1 MDEIAQIAV
10 TRELVEKRV
19 TELVALGLP
28 PATLATE
35 LLTQATVLM
44 IRCPVDLAREQALS
58 FWETVMSGIQKAV
71 AEHEISA
78 NVLPFAVQPPA
89 NLA

>member
-1 MDEIAQIAV
+1 MDALAECLV

-19 TELVALGLP
+19 AELVALGLP
-28 PATLATE
+28 PAAVATE

-44 IRCPVDLAREQALS
+44 INCPVEQAREQALQ
-58 FWETVMSGIQKAV
+58 FWETVFRGIQNAV
-71 AEHEISA
+71 ADHKVSG
-78 NVLPFAVQPPA
+78 NVLPFGVQPPA

>member
-28 PATLATE
+28 PATLAIE

-44 IRCPVDLAREQALS
+44 IRCPVEQAREQALN
-58 FWETVMSGIQKAV
+58 FWETVMGGIQKAV
-71 AEHEISA
+71 ADHKVSG
-78 NVLPFAVQPPA
+78 NVLPFAAQPPA

>member
-1 MDEIAQIAV
+1 MDEIAQIMV

-19 TELVALGLP
+19 AELVALGLP
-28 PATLATE
+28 PAAVATE

-44 IRCPVDLAREQALS
+44 INCPVEQAREQALN
-58 FWETVMSGIQKAV
+58 FWETVFRGIQNAV